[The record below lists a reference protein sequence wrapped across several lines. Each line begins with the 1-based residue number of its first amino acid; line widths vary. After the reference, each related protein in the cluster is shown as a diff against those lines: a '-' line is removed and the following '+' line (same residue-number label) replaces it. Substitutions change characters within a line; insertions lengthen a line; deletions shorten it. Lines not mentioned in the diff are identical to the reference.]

1 MKTQK
6 KIGLFIVPY
15 GDLECWIIHNIEKKK
30 WIEYALTN
38 IDNNISIQLNNF
50 IIDVY
55 SSFKKKK

>member
-1 MKTQK
+1 LKTQK

-50 IIDVY
+50 I
-55 SSFKKKK
+55 